1 MQSGKLKKKLSDKS
15 LEKIYLHIHFY
26 ASKAK
31 RNTFLRQ
38 ITIFYIS
45 FFLHCKSNVKNVASI
60 YITFWFQYVE
70 KYEF

>member
-31 RNTFLRQ
+31 HILSFCIASEMLKPWLQYTLRFGFCMQ
-38 ITIFYIS
+38 
-45 FFLHCKSNVKNVASI
+45 KNMN
-60 YITFWFQYVE
+60 FE
-70 KYEF
+70 K